1 MFYLLQYILFYPI
14 FKFISFFRKPS
25 DKILII
31 QTAKIGDYANST
43 VIFEPL
49 AKFDILLDEVNVAFA
64 KHDNRIDKIF
74 IINDIKKKKTS
85 KLRLAFALFKQNYKD
100 VYVLMPNSLN
110 LFLARCTLSKN
121 IATIKHYAT
130 SSSFILLA
138 FGMKKISHTLNDLTL
153 STYLKMINVN
163 ELKFEKQLQK
173 PLFVPSE
180 NIIKSDKFK
189 VGISLSAGNKMK
201 TPPNQ
206 TWEKILKIFSKFDC
220 EIYVFGVGDEAKL
233 LEKLIL
239 ESSERNSFQGLKFIS
254 MIDKIKLEELPF
266 YLSQMQLYISS
277 DTGNYYVADSVHT
290 PTICLMGPCF
300 ASEQRGVFDSLIINS
315 TLAPISSVFKT
326 VRNIDASSFFELSKD
341 DLEKIER
348 FVKDNYISHQRC
360 EYSYLS

>member
-1 MFYLLQYILFYPI
+1 MFYLLQYLLFYPI

-43 VIFEPL
+43 IIFEPL
-49 AKFDILLDEVNVAFA
+49 SKFDILLDEINVAFA

-85 KLRLAFALFKQNYKD
+85 KLRLAITLFKQNYKD

-110 LFLARCTLSKN
+110 LFLARCTLAKN
-121 IATIKHYAT
+121 IVTIKHYAT
-130 SSSFILLA
+130 SSSFELLA

-153 STYLKMINVN
+153 LTYLKMIGVS

-173 PLFVPSE
+173 PLLAPSE
-180 NIIKSDKFK
+180 NIIKSNKFK
-189 VGISLSAGNKMK
+189 IGISLSAGNKMK

-206 TWEKILKIFSKFDC
+206 TWENR
-220 EIYVFGVGDEAKL
+220 L

-239 ESSERNSFQGLKFIS
+239 ECEKRNSFEGLKFIS

-300 ASEQRGVFDSLIINS
+300 ASEQRGVFDSLVINS

-326 VRNIDASSFFELSKD
+326 VRNIDASSFFELSDK
-341 DLEKIER
+341 DLEDIER
-348 FVKDNYISHQRC
+348 FTKDQLYI
-360 EYSYLS
+360 LSMPRK

>member
-1 MFYLLQYILFYPI
+1 MFYLLQYILLYPI

-49 AKFDILLDEVNVAFA
+49 TKFDILLDEVNVAFA

-85 KLRLAFALFKQNYKD
+85 KLGLAFALFKQNYKD
-100 VYVLMPNSLN
+100 VYILMPNSLN
-110 LFLARCTLSKN
+110 LFLARCTLAKN
-121 IATIKHYAT
+121 IVTIKHYAT
-130 SSSFILLA
+130 SSSFKLLA

-153 STYLKMINVN
+153 LTYLKMIGVS

-173 PLFVPSE
+173 PLLAPSE
-180 NIIKSDKFK
+180 NIIKSNKFK
-189 VGISLSAGNKMK
+189 IGISLSAGNKMK

-233 LEKLIL
+233 I
-239 ESSERNSFQGLKFIS
+239 
-254 MIDKIKLEELPF
+254 
-266 YLSQMQLYISS
+266 
-277 DTGNYYVADSVHT
+277 
-290 PTICLMGPCF
+290 
-300 ASEQRGVFDSLIINS
+300 
-315 TLAPISSVFKT
+315 
-326 VRNIDASSFFELSKD
+326 
-341 DLEKIER
+341 
-348 FVKDNYISHQRC
+348 
-360 EYSYLS
+360 

>member
-1 MFYLLQYILFYPI
+1 MFYLLQYLFFYPI
-14 FKFISFFRKPS
+14 FKFISFFRKTS
-25 DKILII
+25 DRILII

-43 VIFEPL
+43 IIFEPL
-49 AKFDILLDEVNVAFA
+49 SKFDILLNEINVAFA
-64 KHDNRIDKIF
+64 KHDNRIDRIF

-100 VYVLMPNSLN
+100 VYILMPNSLN

-121 IATIKHYAT
+121 IVTIKHYAT
-130 SSSFILLA
+130 SSSFTLLS

-153 STYLKMINVN
+153 LTYLKMIDIN

-173 PLFVPSE
+173 PLLVPSE

-189 VGISLSAGNKMK
+189 IGISLSAGNKMK

-206 TWEKILKIFSKFDC
+206 TWKRILQIFSKFDC
-220 EIYVFGVGDEAKL
+220 EIYIFGVGDESRL

-239 ESSERNSFQGLKFIS
+239 ECEKRNSFEGLKFIS
-254 MIDKIKLEELPF
+254 LINKIKLEELPF
-266 YLSQMQLYISS
+266 YLSQMQIYISS
-277 DTGNYYVADSVHT
+277 DTGNYYVADSVRT

-348 FVKDNYISHQRC
+348 FVKDHYISHQRC
-360 EYSYLS
+360 GYNYSN

>member
-1 MFYLLQYILFYPI
+1 MFYFLQYLLFYPI

-43 VIFEPL
+43 IIFEPL
-49 AKFDILLDEVNVAFA
+49 AKFDILLDEINIAFA

-100 VYVLMPNSLN
+100 VYILMPNSLN
-110 LFLARCTLSKN
+110 LFLARCTLAKN
-121 IATIKHYAT
+121 IVTIKHYAT
-130 SSSFILLA
+130 SGSFKLLA
-138 FGMKKISHTLNDLTL
+138 FCMKKISHTLNDLTL
-153 STYLKMINVN
+153 LTYLRMIGVN

-180 NIIKSDKFK
+180 NITKSNKFK

-220 EIYVFGVGDEAKL
+220 EIYVFGVGDEVKL

-239 ESSERNSFQGLKFIS
+239 ESSERNSFEGLKFIS

-266 YLSQMQLYISS
+266 YLSQMQMYISS
-277 DTGNYYVADSVHT
+277 DTGNYYVADSMHT

-315 TLAPISSVFKT
+315 ALSPISSVFKT

-348 FVKDNYISHQRC
+348 FVKDHYISHQRC
-360 EYSYLS
+360 EYNYPN